1 MEVSKMAQVVL
12 AKREKQAV
20 AQTIDAQSVVAEWLS
35 EHRSENTRKAYGRD
49 LLDFCQTIYRTTDLR
64 KALSRFLS
72 LSEVEAGMT
81 LTKFRQLLRER
92 GAQPATINRKLS
104 ALRAFVDHARK
115 RGIVHW
121 RVTDLVKGEKQR
133 TDPKERIRQHLPAVT
148 VEGIAEALRKILD
161 ALPEKGLP
169 ALRDKAIIALMALH
183 GLRRV
188 EVARLSLADL
198 MDEPDGVIALRVW
211 GKGDKFRVI
220 KLVAET
226 TKLLKRYLAALKR
239 AKIEPKQD
247 ALGVPV
253 FGSLRK
259 GKGKR
264 LTLTQLNNIVDAA
277 LAKAGIKRKGL
288 SCHSL
293 RHCFGTLAA
302 TSVPIP
308 DLAAY
313 LGHSNIA
320 TTGLYA
326 HAVSAVNPADAVS
339 ELVLEAA

>member
-1 MEVSKMAQVVL
+1 
-12 AKREKQAV
+12 
-20 AQTIDAQSVVAEWLS
+20 
-35 EHRSENTRKAYGRD
+35 
-49 LLDFCQTIYRTTDLR
+49 
-64 KALSRFLS
+64 
-72 LSEVEAGMT
+72 
-81 LTKFRQLLRER
+81 LLRER

-115 RGIVHW
+115 RGIVNW

-148 VEGIAEALRKILD
+148 VEGIAEALRKVLG
-161 ALPEKGLP
+161 ALPEKGLQ
-169 ALRDKAIIALMALH
+169 ALRDKSIIALMALH

-188 EVARLSLADL
+188 EVARLSLSDL

-239 AKIEPKQD
+239 AKIEPRQD

-253 FGSLRK
+253 FVSLRK

-313 LGHSNIA
+313 LGHSSIA

-326 HAVSAVNPADAVS
+326 HAVSTVNPADAVS
-339 ELVLEAA
+339 ELVLEAV